1 MSIIQLKF
9 AIFDID
15 FYNRIF
21 DNESFSIKKQRFTIS
36 NDFAFYY
43 EIEKLLN
50 KRISREQS
58 QYLIK

>member
-9 AIFDID
+9 VIFDID

-21 DNESFSIKKQRFTIS
+21 DNESFSIEKQRFTIN
-36 NDFAFYY
+36 NDSAFHY
-43 EIEKLLN
+43 EIENFLN